1 MDSLWLQRPSLRPAR
16 RWSSSACSFS
26 SEKRRAQC
34 GRSAFSAFWDA
45 SWEAHL
51 GIASWGSLGESAR
64 DSKGGWGSHQG
75 VYRSWQTI
83 FLLAEI
89 PASSQNLPMKKIPES
104 DSFMGES
111 YQTFKRVNAIL
122 IKILWKIK
130 EDGMRPN
137 SFCEACIIGT
147 TRQIRTL

>member
-1 MDSLWLQRPSLRPAR
+1 MDSLWLQHPSLRPAR
-16 RWSSSACSFS
+16 RWSSWACSFS

-75 VYRSWQTI
+75 VYGPYSCWQRSQPVVKTSQWGK
-83 FLLAEI
+83 
-89 PASSQNLPMKKIPES
+89 SQNPIVSWGNSTKHLKELTSSLSKSWEKLKRMEHA
-104 DSFMGES
+104 
-111 YQTFKRVNAIL
+111 QTHFV
-122 IKILWKIK
+122 
-130 EDGMRPN
+130 RPAL
-137 SFCEACIIGT
+137 SGQQA
-147 TRQIRTL
+147 R